1 MEALPFFILK
11 CSNYGMVPLIRPIIP
26 DLQKVINLYK
36 ESVSVGQLSNYGPI
50 YWKAKARLEMFTGGN
65 VALVKD
71 GTAAIKIA
79 LQVSLDR
86 GTRVAIPDFTHIGT
100 LAAVTAAGMK
110 PVILPSNPYTLT
122 LCPDALEKYRNEYDA
137 FIVVSPFGYEVNFL
151 AYDVFAAANDKF
163 VMYDLAGAFGIEAR
177 TTNPVTYS
185 FHATKNLSVGEGGC
199 VVFNCDLKAEHA
211 RTYGNFCINSRGI
224 NYSEYGFNHKMDEL
238 HCAYLLALL
247 EEEEKIWA
255 RIENK
260 KKTITLYQE
269 LLREFLPIQRN
280 TRHLAG
286 APSLAV
292 VVGVED
298 KSIVGKLA
306 EMGIIAKFYYP
317 LLSQNEFFEGVE
329 VRGSPDKTLEKC
341 LALPGDVSLGEIEQ
355 VVQSLKLIASK

>member
-1 MEALPFFILK
+1 
-11 CSNYGMVPLIRPIIP
+11 MVPLIRPIIP
-26 DLQKVINLYK
+26 DLQKVISFYQD
-36 ESVSVGQLSNYGPI
+36 SVSVGQLSNYGPL
-50 YWKAKARLEMFTGGN
+50 YWKAKTKLERFTGGH

-71 GTAAIKIA
+71 GTAAIKVA
-79 LQVSLDR
+79 LQVSLER

-110 PVILPSNPYTLT
+110 PVVLPSNPYTMT
-122 LCPDALEKYRNEYDA
+122 LCHEALEKYRNDYDA

-151 AYDVFAAANDKF
+151 AYDVFAATNNKF
-163 VMYDLAGAFGIEAR
+163 AMYDLAGAFGIEAR
-177 TTNPVTYS
+177 TANPVTYS

-199 VVFNCDLKAEHA
+199 IVFNCDLKADLA
-211 RTYGNFCINSRGI
+211 RTYGNFCINSRSI
-224 NYSEYGFNHKMDEL
+224 NFSEHGFNHKMDEL

-247 EEEEKIWA
+247 EEEGKIWA

-269 LLREFLPIQRN
+269 LLRDFLPIQRN

-292 VVGVED
+292 VVGIED
-298 KSIVGKLA
+298 KSVVGKLA
-306 EMGIIAKFYYP
+306 EKGIVAKFYYP
-317 LLSQNEFFEGVE
+317 LLSQNEYFEE
-329 VRGSPDKTLEKC
+329 VQVKGSPDKTLEKC
-341 LALPGDVSLGEIEQ
+341 LALPGDVSLEEIEQ